1 MYYSEGDSP
10 ADEEA
15 LKKDDELF
23 HSARDGYKQKVE
35 NLSKMLRHQRN
46 MKRIRKDC
54 LKNMIA
60 EPMAMWDE
68 KSEQGE
74 PCDSRSINMAK

>member
-1 MYYSEGDSP
+1 
-10 ADEEA
+10 
-15 LKKDDELF
+15 
-23 HSARDGYKQKVE
+23 
-35 NLSKMLRHQRN
+35 

-74 PCDSRSINMAK
+74 PCDSRSIKLAK